1 MYLSRSEV
9 IYIVDDDKNVRRSL
23 QVSLENNGFSTK
35 MFHDPILAFKELKV
49 KVPDVLVL
57 DVKLGELSG
66 IDLFRR
72 ILSEGLDIPVIFMSA
87 HATTS
92 EAVSAVQ
99 MGAFDF
105 LEKPFSN
112 EKLIITIDRCLEL
125 RSTKLQLSEL
135 KSKTEGTEF
144 LGQSKAFK
152 DLVSDIHKV
161 ATTFSPVLVTGESG
175 TGKELIAKEIH
186 LQSKLRNG
194 PFIKV
199 NCSAIP
205 ENLIE
210 SELFGFVKGAFTGAE
225 KSKKGYFE
233 LADGGTLFLDEVA
246 DMSLS
251 AQAKVLRAIQNMEI
265 QKVGSEQITSIN
277 VRIIA
282 ATNKDLKAEVSHK
295 RFREDLFYRLNVF
308 PIHSPSLKE
317 RKSDIPILVDHFL
330 REYVRVNN
338 LNAKFVSPT
347 VIEKLK
353 ELNWPGNIRELKN
366 VVERM
371 AILSGQTLDERYVP
385 KVEFNLK
392 VENNRE
398 FLPLKEHRNNL
409 ERSYIILALIKTDG
423 NISEAAN
430 LLDVER
436 TYLHKKIQHYKI
448 SKKEYFV

>member
-1 MYLSRSEV
+1 VYLSRSEV